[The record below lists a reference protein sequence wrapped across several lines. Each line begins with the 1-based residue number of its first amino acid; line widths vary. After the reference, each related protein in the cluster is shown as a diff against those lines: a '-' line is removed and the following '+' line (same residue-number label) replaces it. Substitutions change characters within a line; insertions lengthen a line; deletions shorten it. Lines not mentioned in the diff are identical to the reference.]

1 VTGLAIALGL
11 LWFLF
16 ALLTVMVVL
25 LYRQFGLIYI
35 GSRARVALAGLGVG
49 KSAPQNPELEIAQQK
64 TVWDWTAVG
73 EGRATMAIFAVP
85 GCDLCA
91 RLVAE
96 INGFAEHWGELVDVL
111 FIERGPLPSG
121 PSHDTIARTQ
131 WLYAIDREGAL
142 HEAFDVEASPHAFV
156 VGQDSRVLAKG
167 IVNTRRDLEGVL
179 RIALTDDDAAIRSQ
193 PLPDEGLEPRTYA
206 PIREEAHV

>member
-1 VTGLAIALGL
+1 MTGLAIALGL
-11 LWFLF
+11 LWLLF
-16 ALLTVMVVL
+16 GLLTIMVVL

-49 KSAPQNPELEIAQQK
+49 HSAPQKPELEIATQE

-111 FIERGPLPSG
+111 FIERGPLPNG
-121 PSHDTIARTQ
+121 PTHDTLARTQ
-131 WLYAIDREGAL
+131 WLYAIDRDGAL
-142 HEAFDVEASPHAFV
+142 HEAFDVEATPHAFV
-156 VGQDSRVLAKG
+156 VGRDSRVLAKG

-179 RIALTDDDAAIRSQ
+179 RIALTADGTAIRSQ
-193 PLPDEGLEPRTYA
+193 PVAEEIVEPRTYE